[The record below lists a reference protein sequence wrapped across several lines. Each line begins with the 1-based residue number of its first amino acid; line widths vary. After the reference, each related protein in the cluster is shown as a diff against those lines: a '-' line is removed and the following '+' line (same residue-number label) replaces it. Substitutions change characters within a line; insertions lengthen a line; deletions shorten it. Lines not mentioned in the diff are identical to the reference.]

1 MRTGMG
7 RLVVAACVLGFT
19 AVGCNAVVADA
30 PPQAAV
36 VRPYLEIARVLAADE
51 LAGVAAASDELRTA
65 ADPLKGKPGIDRILA
80 AVDGVKATDIA
91 AARRSFK
98 GMSDGMIEYM
108 RASPATQTGNIIV
121 HCPMAF
127 SNQGAAWV
135 QPEGKVAN
143 PYYGATMLRCGDKI
157 AWDAKLPPTAKL
169 D

>member
-1 MRTGMG
+1 MHHG
-7 RLVVAACVLGFT
+7 LLGCL
-19 AVGCNAVVADA
+19 GKYLDAVVADA